1 MTQSTT
7 ATKTPLDASHRLL
20 AIGLVLSVTLVAF
33 ESTALI
39 TALPTI
45 TKALNGDS
53 YYGITL
59 AVYTLAN
66 LVALVAAGRAADR
79 RGPAPVFAVSIIVF
93 IVGLVV
99 AGVATSMAVVG
110 IGRLLQG
117 AGSGGLSP
125 IAYLLVKRGFPDDRQ
140 PMMYVYI
147 SAGWVLPS
155 LLAPL
160 FSGYVT
166 DTFGWRWVFFSI
178 IPLATFV
185 GLVATVPMRQF
196 GPVDQAEATHGEG
209 EMRVSLAFAVAVG
222 VGVLLMSLAAANP
235 FVIVLGSVA
244 GIALTLPALR
254 RLLPHGFFTA
264 RMGYPALLMCR
275 FLAAATFILVDSFV
289 PLAAARIHGAKPF
302 VQGFVIVGAA
312 ISWTIGQVLIS
323 RLPNV
328 RPEHAVTAGF
338 ALLGTAAVLVTPVL
352 WAGWPLWVTFFS
364 WAVGGLG
371 MGILYNPSTVATMSY
386 ATDGRE
392 GLVSSQVRL
401 SESLGFSLMYGVG
414 GAMVAVADRT
424 ALTLTA
430 ALAINFGLAAAC
442 AIAGIVASRGI
453 RTAS

>member
-1 MTQSTT
+1 MTQSLT
-7 ATKTPLDASHRLL
+7 TKTPLDAGHRLL

-45 TKALNGDS
+45 TKDLHGDS

-125 IAYLLVKRGFPDDRQ
+125 IAYLLVKRGFPEDRQ

-155 LLAPL
+155 LLAPW

-185 GLVATVPMRQF
+185 GLVATIPMRQF

-235 FVIVLGSVA
+235 FVIVFGSVA

-424 ALTLTA
+424 SLTLTA